1 MNAPQPSDEKE
12 RLAALR
18 SYHILD
24 TDPEQE
30 FDDITLLASR
40 VCATPMA
47 MISLIDEHRQWFKS
61 KVGEIARESSRD
73 VSFCA
78 HGILQSDVFVVEDA
92 RADQRFADNPLVTG
106 GPELRYYAGSPLI
119 TPGGRA
125 LGMICVAD
133 VVPRDLKPD
142 QREALQALSR
152 QVVTQLELRRT
163 VVQLRLTEES
173 LAERNLLAALDA
185 DMRSVLARHETLA
198 EMLRSYCEA
207 IVRRLDGAFARIWV
221 LNESAQVLELKA
233 SAGMY
238 THLDGAH
245 SRIPVG
251 KFKIGLIA
259 QERKPHLTNQVIGD
273 LRVGDQEWAKRNGM
287 VAFAGYPLLVE
298 DRLVGVLGMFA
309 RHPLT
314 NLVLTAMAILAGNI
328 ALGIERKRWETEM
341 LESKR
346 FLRST
351 LDALTTHIAILDEK
365 ATIIEVNAAWVRFA
379 GENGFQGQR
388 EGVGDNYL
396 SICDSA
402 SGNFTDGAS
411 SASDGIRSVMAG
423 VRDGFQMEY
432 PCHSPTEERWFVVRA
447 TRFGSPGS
455 VRVVVAHENITSR
468 KKAEQSL
475 RDSEQKFHQLA
486 DNITDVFWIA
496 SPDLNTI
503 YYVSGGYQIIWGY
516 ATENLYANPHQ
527 RFNSVLPEDRA
538 QVLAVF
544 GTLMQQEREVS
555 VEYRITR
562 ADGAIRWVLDRG
574 FQVRDAAGELVRLT
588 GIATDITERKQ
599 LEAQLFQ
606 SQKLE
611 TVGKLAGGIAHEFNS
626 ILAAILGQGELLL
639 KELPAGNLLTENVN
653 EIRQAATRAA
663 TLTRQLLAYAR
674 KQFLQAEIV
683 DLNQVVAGMKD
694 VFHHLMG
701 GAVQTQ
707 IIPAAGLKAVKLD
720 LGQMEQVIMNL
731 AINARD
737 AMPDGGK
744 FTVETA
750 NVALDAPAAGCHPE
764 LPPGNYVVL
773 SVTDTGTGMSADVKA
788 HAFEPFFTTKGV
800 GRGTGL
806 GLSTC
811 YGIIKQ
817 SGGHIAVF
825 SEPGWGTAFKIY
837 LPQYEP
843 QTKPVL
849 AVPAPANLPRG
860 TETVLVVLE
869 DLALREIVE
878 TLLKR
883 LGYAVLTAGSAIEA
897 LNLNRRSE
905 PKPFDLLVVDLAM
918 QPMSGWE
925 LADQVQALHPQTRIL
940 FTSEHTG
947 LASVHLDRWRKGHCH
962 LQKPFTPAALAHKLR
977 EALDQP
983 SI

>member
-1 MNAPQPSDEKE
+1 
-12 RLAALR
+12 
-18 SYHILD
+18 
-24 TDPEQE
+24 
-30 FDDITLLASR
+30 
-40 VCATPMA
+40 
-47 MISLIDEHRQWFKS
+47 
-61 KVGEIARESSRD
+61 
-73 VSFCA
+73 
-78 HGILQSDVFVVEDA
+78 
-92 RADQRFADNPLVTG
+92 
-106 GPELRYYAGSPLI
+106 
-119 TPGGRA
+119 
-125 LGMICVAD
+125 
-133 VVPRDLKPD
+133 
-142 QREALQALSR
+142 
-152 QVVTQLELRRT
+152 
-163 VVQLRLTEES
+163 
-173 LAERNLLAALDA
+173 
-185 DMRSVLARHETLA
+185 
-198 EMLRSYCEA
+198 
-207 IVRRLDGAFARIWV
+207 
-221 LNESAQVLELKA
+221 
-233 SAGMY
+233 
-238 THLDGAH
+238 
-245 SRIPVG
+245 
-251 KFKIGLIA
+251 
-259 QERKPHLTNQVIGD
+259 
-273 LRVGDQEWAKRNGM
+273 
-287 VAFAGYPLLVE
+287 
-298 DRLVGVLGMFA
+298 
-309 RHPLT
+309 
-314 NLVLTAMAILAGNI
+314 
-328 ALGIERKRWETEM
+328 
-341 LESKR
+341 
-346 FLRST
+346 
-351 LDALTTHIAILDEK
+351 
-365 ATIIEVNAAWVRFA
+365 
-379 GENGFQGQR
+379 
-388 EGVGDNYL
+388 
-396 SICDSA
+396 
-402 SGNFTDGAS
+402 
-411 SASDGIRSVMAG
+411 
-423 VRDGFQMEY
+423 
-432 PCHSPTEERWFVVRA
+432 
-447 TRFGSPGS
+447 
-455 VRVVVAHENITSR
+455 
-468 KKAEQSL
+468 
-475 RDSEQKFHQLA
+475 
-486 DNITDVFWIA
+486 
-496 SPDLNTI
+496 
-503 YYVSGGYQIIWGY
+503 
-516 ATENLYANPHQ
+516 
-527 RFNSVLPEDRA
+527 LP
-538 QVLAVF
+538 
-544 GTLMQQEREVS
+544 
-555 VEYRITR
+555 
-562 ADGAIRWVLDRG
+562 
-574 FQVRDAAGELVRLT
+574 
-588 GIATDITERKQ
+588 TDITERKQ

-707 IIPAAGLKAVKLD
+707 IIPAVGLKAVKLD

-788 HAFEPFFTTKGV
+788 HAFEPFFSTKGV

-817 SGGHIAVF
+817 SGGHLAVF

>member
-1 MNAPQPSDEKE
+1 MP
-12 RLAALR
+12 
-18 SYHILD
+18 
-24 TDPEQE
+24 
-30 FDDITLLASR
+30 
-40 VCATPMA
+40 
-47 MISLIDEHRQWFKS
+47 
-61 KVGEIARESSRD
+61 
-73 VSFCA
+73 
-78 HGILQSDVFVVEDA
+78 
-92 RADQRFADNPLVTG
+92 
-106 GPELRYYAGSPLI
+106 
-119 TPGGRA
+119 
-125 LGMICVAD
+125 
-133 VVPRDLKPD
+133 
-142 QREALQALSR
+142 
-152 QVVTQLELRRT
+152 
-163 VVQLRLTEES
+163 
-173 LAERNLLAALDA
+173 
-185 DMRSVLARHETLA
+185 
-198 EMLRSYCEA
+198 
-207 IVRRLDGAFARIWV
+207 
-221 LNESAQVLELKA
+221 
-233 SAGMY
+233 
-238 THLDGAH
+238 
-245 SRIPVG
+245 
-251 KFKIGLIA
+251 
-259 QERKPHLTNQVIGD
+259 
-273 LRVGDQEWAKRNGM
+273 
-287 VAFAGYPLLVE
+287 
-298 DRLVGVLGMFA
+298 
-309 RHPLT
+309 
-314 NLVLTAMAILAGNI
+314 
-328 ALGIERKRWETEM
+328 
-341 LESKR
+341 
-346 FLRST
+346 
-351 LDALTTHIAILDEK
+351 
-365 ATIIEVNAAWVRFA
+365 
-379 GENGFQGQR
+379 
-388 EGVGDNYL
+388 
-396 SICDSA
+396 
-402 SGNFTDGAS
+402 
-411 SASDGIRSVMAG
+411 
-423 VRDGFQMEY
+423 
-432 PCHSPTEERWFVVRA
+432 
-447 TRFGSPGS
+447 
-455 VRVVVAHENITSR
+455 
-468 KKAEQSL
+468 
-475 RDSEQKFHQLA
+475 
-486 DNITDVFWIA
+486 
-496 SPDLNTI
+496 
-503 YYVSGGYQIIWGY
+503 
-516 ATENLYANPHQ
+516 
-527 RFNSVLPEDRA
+527 
-538 QVLAVF
+538 
-544 GTLMQQEREVS
+544 
-555 VEYRITR
+555 
-562 ADGAIRWVLDRG
+562 
-574 FQVRDAAGELVRLT
+574 
-588 GIATDITERKQ
+588 TDITERKQ

-707 IIPAAGLKAVKLD
+707 IIPAVGLKAVKLD

-788 HAFEPFFTTKGV
+788 HAFEPFFSTKGV

>member
-1 MNAPQPSDEKE
+1 
-12 RLAALR
+12 
-18 SYHILD
+18 
-24 TDPEQE
+24 
-30 FDDITLLASR
+30 
-40 VCATPMA
+40 
-47 MISLIDEHRQWFKS
+47 
-61 KVGEIARESSRD
+61 
-73 VSFCA
+73 
-78 HGILQSDVFVVEDA
+78 
-92 RADQRFADNPLVTG
+92 
-106 GPELRYYAGSPLI
+106 
-119 TPGGRA
+119 
-125 LGMICVAD
+125 
-133 VVPRDLKPD
+133 
-142 QREALQALSR
+142 
-152 QVVTQLELRRT
+152 
-163 VVQLRLTEES
+163 
-173 LAERNLLAALDA
+173 
-185 DMRSVLARHETLA
+185 
-198 EMLRSYCEA
+198 
-207 IVRRLDGAFARIWV
+207 
-221 LNESAQVLELKA
+221 
-233 SAGMY
+233 
-238 THLDGAH
+238 
-245 SRIPVG
+245 
-251 KFKIGLIA
+251 
-259 QERKPHLTNQVIGD
+259 
-273 LRVGDQEWAKRNGM
+273 
-287 VAFAGYPLLVE
+287 
-298 DRLVGVLGMFA
+298 
-309 RHPLT
+309 
-314 NLVLTAMAILAGNI
+314 
-328 ALGIERKRWETEM
+328 
-341 LESKR
+341 
-346 FLRST
+346 
-351 LDALTTHIAILDEK
+351 
-365 ATIIEVNAAWVRFA
+365 
-379 GENGFQGQR
+379 
-388 EGVGDNYL
+388 
-396 SICDSA
+396 
-402 SGNFTDGAS
+402 
-411 SASDGIRSVMAG
+411 
-423 VRDGFQMEY
+423 
-432 PCHSPTEERWFVVRA
+432 
-447 TRFGSPGS
+447 
-455 VRVVVAHENITSR
+455 
-468 KKAEQSL
+468 
-475 RDSEQKFHQLA
+475 
-486 DNITDVFWIA
+486 
-496 SPDLNTI
+496 
-503 YYVSGGYQIIWGY
+503 
-516 ATENLYANPHQ
+516 
-527 RFNSVLPEDRA
+527 LP
-538 QVLAVF
+538 
-544 GTLMQQEREVS
+544 
-555 VEYRITR
+555 
-562 ADGAIRWVLDRG
+562 
-574 FQVRDAAGELVRLT
+574 
-588 GIATDITERKQ
+588 TDITERKQ

-707 IIPAAGLKAVKLD
+707 IIPAVGLKAVKLD

-788 HAFEPFFTTKGV
+788 HAFEPFFSTKGV

>member
-1 MNAPQPSDEKE
+1 MP
-12 RLAALR
+12 
-18 SYHILD
+18 
-24 TDPEQE
+24 
-30 FDDITLLASR
+30 
-40 VCATPMA
+40 
-47 MISLIDEHRQWFKS
+47 
-61 KVGEIARESSRD
+61 
-73 VSFCA
+73 
-78 HGILQSDVFVVEDA
+78 
-92 RADQRFADNPLVTG
+92 
-106 GPELRYYAGSPLI
+106 
-119 TPGGRA
+119 
-125 LGMICVAD
+125 
-133 VVPRDLKPD
+133 
-142 QREALQALSR
+142 
-152 QVVTQLELRRT
+152 
-163 VVQLRLTEES
+163 
-173 LAERNLLAALDA
+173 
-185 DMRSVLARHETLA
+185 
-198 EMLRSYCEA
+198 
-207 IVRRLDGAFARIWV
+207 
-221 LNESAQVLELKA
+221 
-233 SAGMY
+233 
-238 THLDGAH
+238 
-245 SRIPVG
+245 
-251 KFKIGLIA
+251 
-259 QERKPHLTNQVIGD
+259 
-273 LRVGDQEWAKRNGM
+273 
-287 VAFAGYPLLVE
+287 
-298 DRLVGVLGMFA
+298 
-309 RHPLT
+309 
-314 NLVLTAMAILAGNI
+314 
-328 ALGIERKRWETEM
+328 
-341 LESKR
+341 
-346 FLRST
+346 
-351 LDALTTHIAILDEK
+351 
-365 ATIIEVNAAWVRFA
+365 
-379 GENGFQGQR
+379 
-388 EGVGDNYL
+388 
-396 SICDSA
+396 
-402 SGNFTDGAS
+402 
-411 SASDGIRSVMAG
+411 
-423 VRDGFQMEY
+423 
-432 PCHSPTEERWFVVRA
+432 
-447 TRFGSPGS
+447 
-455 VRVVVAHENITSR
+455 
-468 KKAEQSL
+468 
-475 RDSEQKFHQLA
+475 
-486 DNITDVFWIA
+486 
-496 SPDLNTI
+496 
-503 YYVSGGYQIIWGY
+503 
-516 ATENLYANPHQ
+516 
-527 RFNSVLPEDRA
+527 
-538 QVLAVF
+538 
-544 GTLMQQEREVS
+544 
-555 VEYRITR
+555 
-562 ADGAIRWVLDRG
+562 
-574 FQVRDAAGELVRLT
+574 
-588 GIATDITERKQ
+588 TDITERKQ

-707 IIPAAGLKAVKLD
+707 IIPAVGLKAVKLD

-788 HAFEPFFTTKGV
+788 HAFEPFFSTKGV

-817 SGGHIAVF
+817 SGGHLAVF